1 MSSPDDDALAGEVG
15 ELLRR
20 SDPVPPEV
28 VATARASFGW
38 QALDAE
44 LARLTADSLLA
55 AADVRG
61 EPARLLSYQ
70 AGERTIE
77 VEVTNQDGR
86 LRILGQLVPLQPAR
100 VRAEQPAG
108 TVEATADQLGRF
120 AIRDLPP
127 GPTRFACQPLGPAG
141 EPVGAELVSE
151 WQVL

>member
-1 MSSPDDDALAGEVG
+1 MNASDDPLAGEVA

-20 SDPVPPEV
+20 VDPVPAEV
-28 VATARASFGW
+28 VAAAQASFGW

-44 LARLTADSLLA
+44 LARLTEDSLLA
-55 AADVRG
+55 TADVRG

-77 VEVTNQDGR
+77 IEVTNLDGR
-86 LRILGQLVPLQPAR
+86 LRILGQLVPPQSAR

-108 TVEATADQLGRF
+108 TVEASADGLGRF
-120 AIRDLPP
+120 SIRDLPP
-127 GPTRFACQPLGPAG
+127 GATRFAVQPL
-141 EPVGAELVSE
+141 EPPGAELASE

>member
-1 MSSPDDDALAGEVG
+1 MRSSNDDILADEVA
-15 ELLRR
+15 EVIRR
-20 SDPVPPEV
+20 ADPVPPEV
-28 VATARASFGW
+28 VAAAQASFGW

-55 AADVRG
+55 AAEVRG

-70 AGERTIE
+70 AGDRTIE
-77 VEVTNQDGR
+77 IEVTNQDGR
-86 LRILGQLVPLQPAR
+86 LRILGQLVPLQSAR
-100 VRAEQPAG
+100 VRAQQPAG
-108 TVEATADQLGRF
+108 TVEVAADQLGRF
-120 AIRDLPP
+120 AIRDLAP

>member
-1 MSSPDDDALAGEVG
+1 MSGSGDDALADEVA
-15 ELLRR
+15 ELMRQI
-20 SDPVPPEV
+20 DPVPSQV
-28 VATARASFGW
+28 VAAARASFGW

-44 LARLTADSLLA
+44 LARLTADSLLV

-70 AGERTIE
+70 AGEQTIE
-77 VEVTNQDGR
+77 IEVTNQDGR
-86 LRILGQLVPLQPAR
+86 LRILGQLVALQAAR
-100 VRAEQPAG
+100 VRVEQPAG
-108 TVEATADQLGRF
+108 SVDVAADQLGRF

-127 GPTRFACQPLGPAG
+127 GPTRFSCQPLGPAG